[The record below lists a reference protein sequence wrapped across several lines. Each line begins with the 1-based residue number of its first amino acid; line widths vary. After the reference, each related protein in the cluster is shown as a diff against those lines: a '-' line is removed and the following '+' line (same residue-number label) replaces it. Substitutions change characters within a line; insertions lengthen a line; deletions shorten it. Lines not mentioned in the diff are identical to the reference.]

1 MEFKVR
7 IRMKKVT
14 LFFAGCLLFSIAGA
28 RDVNESLD
36 AAAKGHVTIFNL
48 AGSVNV
54 VGWSR
59 KVVEVTG
66 SLGDDVEEFVFDRD
80 GDEIKIKVKVPE
92 RHWGRSD
99 ITSELM
105 IHVPQGSSIEIATIS
120 ADIEVE
126 GVQGEQEL
134 QSVSGEIAT
143 QSFATEIVA
152 ESVSGDIKVQGD
164 GKNTEAELVSVSG
177 DITAENLAG
186 SIVAES
192 VSGDVVIA
200 GGSFDRA
207 QVETV
212 SGEITYKAALRKDG
226 RLHVESINGRVN
238 IDFVGDVSAR
248 FEIDTFNGNIDNCF
262 GPQAKKTSRY
272 APGLE
277 LNFTEG
283 AGEGRVV
290 ISTFNGDLTICKN

>member
-1 MEFKVR
+1 
-7 IRMKKVT
+7 MKKVT
-14 LFFAGCLLFSIAGA
+14 LFFAGCLLFSVASA

-48 AGSVNV
+48 AVSVNV

-134 QSVSGEIAT
+134 QSVSGEIVT
-143 QSFATEIVA
+143 RSFSAEIVA
-152 ESVSGDIKVQGD
+152 ESVSGDIDVQGD
-164 GKNTEAELVSVSG
+164 GKDTEAERVSVAG
-177 DITAENLAG
+177 DITAKNHDG
-186 SIVAES
+186 SIAAES
-192 VSGDVVIA
+192 VSGKVVIA

-212 SGEITYKAALRKDG
+212 SGEITYKAALRTD
-226 RLHVESINGRVN
+226 
-238 IDFVGDVSAR
+238 
-248 FEIDTFNGNIDNCF
+248 
-262 GPQAKKTSRY
+262 
-272 APGLE
+272 
-277 LNFTEG
+277 
-283 AGEGRVV
+283 
-290 ISTFNGDLTICKN
+290 

>member
-1 MEFKVR
+1 
-7 IRMKKVT
+7 MKKVT
-14 LFFAGCLLFSIAGA
+14 LFFAGCLLFSVASA

-66 SLGDDVEEFVFDRD
+66 SLGDDVEKFVFDRD
-80 GDEIKIKVKVPE
+80 GNEIEIKVKVAE
-92 RHWGRSD
+92 RQWGRAD
-99 ITSELM
+99 ITSELV
-105 IHVPQGSSIEIATIS
+105 IHVPKGSSIEIATIS

-134 QSVSGEIAT
+134 QSVSGEIVT
-143 QSFATEIVA
+143 RSFAAEIVA
-152 ESVSGDIKVQGD
+152 ESVSGNIDVQGD
-164 GKNTEAELVSVSG
+164 GKDTEAELVSVSG
-177 DITAENLAG
+177 DITAKNLAG
-186 SIVAES
+186 SIAAES
-192 VSGDVVIA
+192 VSGKVVIA

-248 FEIDTFNGNIDNCF
+248 FEIDTFNGDIDNCF
-262 GPQAKKTSRY
+262 GPESRRTSRY

-290 ISTFNGDLTICKN
+290 ISTFNGDLTICKK